1 MAGWKP
7 ERGNMS
13 RVVESRTVLGL
24 AAAFVLVLGIMPGCP
39 QPRKTI
45 AVPANAI
52 ALAVDAT
59 PMEGK
64 LSSGQTAWYN
74 FPAKGGRDYTVS
86 IDSNP
91 DAGPDAGLSA
101 LSQAYYEKVTD
112 TRGNEVLQATAA
124 EMKSDAELTPEAD
137 RQLYIQLTN
146 DFPEDVP
153 ADVNYLIAV
162 TVEPEVVGE
171 ATVELKVADR
181 PSTVEYVQAVL
192 QSGTPTWAKFAGV
205 QGGNLHLAVQGDAR
219 ITAAYASDRRT
230 PVMVDASQLNVL
242 NLPADGEY
250 YLALSTNL
258 ASSTVQAGLI
268 LVSINPVSFA
278 DITAEWTPSAPVA
291 EAEIALLKDANTWVK
306 FTGIEDQNLFAGS
319 TDGSVTATAYQSDL
333 ITPIDLNN
341 IPANGSYAIAL
352 RAATDPYLVAQ
363 AGLEWVS
370 SKPISAA
377 EVNALPSLVV
387 TTEGSNEYT
396 PVVLTANGST
406 WMRFTLNGA
415 QGASLEFT
423 SIPGTAQLTAY
434 AASDLDLAN
443 PVDFHS
449 LTVGSYLA
457 ALRSTAPAARSG
469 VQAKLYWRP

>member
-1 MAGWKP
+1 
-7 ERGNMS
+7 MS
-13 RVVESRTVLGL
+13 RVVKSRTILWL
-24 AAAFVLVLGIMPGCP
+24 AVAFVLALGVLPGCP

-52 ALAVDAT
+52 ALAVDAA

-91 DAGPDAGLSA
+91 NAGPDAGLSA

-137 RQLYIQLTN
+137 RQLYVQLTN

-153 ADVNYLIAV
+153 AEVNYIIAV

-181 PSTVEYVQAVL
+181 PSTVEYVQATL
-192 QSGTPTWAKFAGV
+192 QSGTPTWAKFTGV

-230 PVMVDASQLNVL
+230 PVTVDASLLNVL

-250 YLALSTNL
+250 YLALSTAL
-258 ASSTVQAGLI
+258 ATSTVQAGLI
-268 LVSINPVSFA
+268 LVSVNPVSFA
-278 DITAEWTPSAPVA
+278 DITTGWTPSTPVA
-291 EAEIALLKDANTWVK
+291 ETEIALLKDANTWVK
-306 FTGIEDQNLFAGS
+306 FTGIADENLFAGS
-319 TDGSVTATAYQSDL
+319 RDGSVTATAYQSDL
-333 ITPIDLNN
+333 TTPIDLNN
-341 IPANGSYAIAL
+341 IPADGSYAIAL
-352 RAATDPYLVAQ
+352 RAATVPYLVAQ

-370 SKPISAA
+370 SKPFSAA
-377 EVNALPSLVV
+377 EVNALPTLPVKSV
-387 TTEGSNEYT
+387 ESIEYKT
-396 PVVLTANGST
+396 VVLTANGST
-406 WMRFTLNGA
+406 WTKFDVSSLQGHPLQFTA
-415 QGASLEFT
+415 RPFT
-423 SIPGTAQLTAY
+423 AR
-434 AASDLDLAN
+434 
-443 PVDFHS
+443 
-449 LTVGSYLA
+449 LA
-457 ALRSTAPAARSG
+457 ALYAVDLTTGAPDYSMQVTVGTLPLVGSCIAQLQSTSTAARSE
-469 VQAKLYWRP
+469 VDVALYWE